1 MRENIFNY
9 LKNNIIILIISFIL
23 FLISIFEFIYFYKN
37 INDKNGTINSYE
49 NSSFELKEEVK
60 EENIIVDIKGEIKK
74 PGVYNIKVGSRVN
87 DLINEAGGLSKNANT
102 RFINLSKRLEDGEVI
117 VIYSNKE
124 INDAKKNDK
133 LEVSAPC
140 VCEEVKNDACY
151 NDNNTN
157 NKTNNSSK
165 IVNINTAS
173 IQELTVLN
181 GIGESKA
188 KAIVNYRDKNGKFKT
203 IKDIM
208 NVSGISETLFSKI
221 KDYITV

>member
-23 FLISIFEFIYFYKN
+23 FLISIFEFVYFYKN
-37 INDKNGTINSYE
+37 VNDKNETINSYE

-173 IQELTVLN
+173 IQELTVLK

>member
-37 INDKNGTINSYE
+37 INDKNETINSYE

-173 IQELTVLN
+173 IQELTVLK